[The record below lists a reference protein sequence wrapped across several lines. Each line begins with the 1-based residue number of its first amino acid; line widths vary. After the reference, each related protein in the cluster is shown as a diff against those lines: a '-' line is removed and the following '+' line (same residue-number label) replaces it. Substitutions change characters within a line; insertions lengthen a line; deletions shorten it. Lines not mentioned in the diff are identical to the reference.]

1 MIRMFNELKEKL
13 QVNMQKQINEYQE
26 NTGTQLKKIWKQL
39 KEFRGDLN
47 KFQNEN
53 KEIIRKETYEI
64 KKTA

>member
-13 QVNMQKQINEYQE
+13 QVNMQKQLNEYQE

-53 KEIIRKETYEI
+53 KDIIRKETYEI

>member
-13 QVNMQKQINEYQE
+13 QVNMQKQLNEYQE